1 MISLKDFFSFNK
13 NRFFWLNL
21 AAMVIV
27 IIGASLGTL
36 HWLDVYTNHGHS
48 VSVPN
53 VQGLPVKVASVELKK
68 NKLEAIVVDSSYVKG
83 VPAGSILEQKPIAG
97 SRVKEGRTIYLTI
110 NTEDVPRIAMPDLI
124 DNSSFRQ
131 AEAKL
136 RALGFKLTEPEYI
149 EGENGWIYGIKYK
162 GKELKSGEKIPQE
175 STLTLCVGNDTI
187 RTDSLQIQ
195 PAGFTDEKPVVD
207 ESWF

>member
-21 AAMVIV
+21 IAMVV
-27 IIGASLGTL
+27 VVLGAALGAL

-53 VQGLPVKVASVELKK
+53 VHGLPVRVASIELKK
-68 NKLEAIVVDSSYVKG
+68 QKLEAIVVDSSYVKG

-110 NTEDVPRIAMPDLI
+110 NTEEVPRIAMPDLI

-162 GKELKSGEKIPQE
+162 GKELKSGQKIPKE

-187 RTDSLQIQ
+187 QTDSIQ
-195 PAGFTDEKPVVD
+195 VDTFIDKDEKPVVD